1 MQPDSDYLDWRDVV
15 VPQMLKVEN
24 VSKQFPGVQALRAVS
39 LEVKSGRVHA
49 LVGENGAGKS
59 TLVKIISGAQP
70 PDSGRII
77 FNDVA
82 FEEYSPAYASAHGI
96 SVVYQRQQ
104 LVPMLSVAENILLGE
119 QPTRSRFLID
129 RSETYRIAEKL
140 LNRLRVEVDL
150 RKRVAELTPAQQQE
164 IAIAK
169 ALYRQAKLII
179 LDEPTAAL
187 GPSQIERLF
196 ELIRDLCSHGIS
208 VLYISHHLEEIFRLA
223 DRITILRDGRLVT
236 TQATTDL
243 TQSAVVNLMAG
254 HDPRRVVG
262 PSMLPAGMV
271 DADVR
276 MKSIASQESTLLE
289 IRRLTAGPVLRNI
302 NLIVPKGQVV
312 GVTGILGSGTHD
324 IALVLF
330 GLMQPVTGEILLG
343 GTPYNA
349 HDPRDAIA
357 RGVFLVPENP
367 ARDGV
372 VAQMSIAQNITL
384 VDLPAITRFGILRLK
399 EESETARK
407 YVSMLRIAAPSAVRE
422 VAKLSGGSQQ
432 KVLLA
437 KALQAKAQLL
447 ILEEPT
453 QGVDVNAREE
463 IHRIVKELAATGKA
477 VLVISTDIR
486 DLLLFTDRILVLREG
501 QIVDDLPASVGDY
514 TRILNLTLG
523 VEEAE

>member
-1 MQPDSDYLDWRDVV
+1 MP
-15 VPQMLKVEN
+15 MLKIEN
-24 VSKQFPGVQALRAVS
+24 VSKQFPGVQALRDVS
-39 LEVKSGRVHA
+39 LEVNPGRVHA

-77 FNDVA
+77 FNDLV

-104 LVPMLSVAENILLGE
+104 LVSMLSVAENILLGE
-119 QPTRSRFLID
+119 QPRRSRFLID
-129 RSETYRIAEKL
+129 RTETYRIAGEL

-150 RKRVAELTPAQQQE
+150 KKRVAELTPAQQQE

-169 ALYRQAKLII
+169 ALYRKAKLII

-208 VLYISHHLEEIFRLA
+208 ILYISHHLEEIFRLA
-223 DRITILRDGRLVT
+223 DRITVLRDGRLVT
-236 TQATTDL
+236 TQGTTDL

-254 HDPRRVVG
+254 HQVVRTATA
-262 PSMLPAGMV
+262 PPIPAGMMESV
-271 DADVR
+271 APTEAVVPEDA
-276 MKSIASQESTLLE
+276 ALLE
-289 IRRLTAGPVLRNI
+289 IRGLSAGPVLRNI
-302 NLIVPKGQVV
+302 TLNVPKGQVL
-312 GVTGILGSGTHD
+312 GITGILGSGTHD
-324 IALVLF
+324 IARVLF
-330 GLMQPVTGEILLG
+330 GLLQPAAGDIFLG
-343 GTPYNA
+343 GKLYRV
-349 HDPRDAIA
+349 HDPREAIA

-384 VDLPAITRFGILRLK
+384 VDLPAVTRFGVLQLN
-399 EESETARK
+399 EESKTARR

-422 VAKLSGGSQQ
+422 VAKLSGGNQQ

-453 QGVDVNAREE
+453 QGVDVNAKEE
-463 IHRIVKELAATGKA
+463 IHRIVRELAATGKA

-486 DLLLFTDRILVLREG
+486 DLLLFTDRMLVLREG
-501 QIVDDLPASVGDY
+501 RVVDDLATSAAQY
-514 TRILNLTLG
+514 TQVLNLTLG

>member
-1 MQPDSDYLDWRDVV
+1 MSLLNDGIAP
-15 VPQMLKVEN
+15 PMLKVEN
-24 VSKQFPGVQALRAVS
+24 VSKHFPGVQALSSVS
-39 LEVKSGRVHA
+39 LEVKSGGVHA

-59 TLVKIISGAQP
+59 TLVKIISGAQR

-77 FNDVA
+77 FNDVV
-82 FEEYSPAYASAHGI
+82 FEEYTPSYASAHGI

-119 QPTRSRFLID
+119 QPSRYRLLID
-129 RSETYRIAEKL
+129 RPKTSRIAAEL
-140 LNRLRVEVDL
+140 LKRLRVDVDL
-150 RKRVAELTPAQQQE
+150 RKRVAEHTPAQQQE

-236 TQATTDL
+236 TQDTADL
-243 TQSAVVNLMAG
+243 TQAAVVNLMAG
-254 HDPRRVVG
+254 HDPHRVDEASAI
-262 PSMLPAGMV
+262 PDGMV
-271 DADVR
+271 DEEVR
-276 MKSIASQESTLLE
+276 LKPAKAENDAILI
-289 IRRLTAGPVLRNI
+289 IRGLTAGPVVRDI
-302 NLIVPKGQVV
+302 NLAVPGGQVV

-324 IALVLF
+324 LAQVLF
-330 GLMQPVTGEILLG
+330 GLTDIVTGEIALG
-343 GTPYNA
+343 GTPYTA
-349 HDPRDAIA
+349 RDPREAIA

-384 VDLPAITRFGILRLK
+384 VDLPAITRLGILQLK
-399 EESETARK
+399 EETVTARK

-422 VAKLSGGSQQ
+422 VAKLSGGNQQ

-453 QGVDVNAREE
+453 QGVDVNAKEE
-463 IHRIVKELAATGKA
+463 IHRIVQELAATGKA

-486 DLLLFTDRILVLREG
+486 DLLLFTDRLLVMREG
-501 QIVDDLPASVGDY
+501 RIVADLPANMADY
-514 TRILNLTLG
+514 TQVLNLTLG

>member
-1 MQPDSDYLDWRDVV
+1 
-15 VPQMLKVEN
+15 MLKVEK

-39 LEVKSGRVHA
+39 LEVKPGRVHA

-77 FNDVA
+77 FNDVV

-119 QPTRSRFLID
+119 QPIRSRFLID
-129 RSETYRIAEKL
+129 RSKTYRIAGEL
-140 LNRLRVEVDL
+140 LNRLNVDVDL

-196 ELIRDLCSHGIS
+196 ELIRDLCAHGIS
-208 VLYISHHLEEIFRLA
+208 ILYISHHLEEIFRLA
-223 DRITILRDGRLVT
+223 DRITILRDGVLVT
-236 TQATTDL
+236 TQATADL

-254 HDPRRVVG
+254 HDPQRVNG
-262 PSMLPAGMV
+262 TSTLPVGMV
-271 DADVR
+271 ETGV
-276 MKSIASQESTLLE
+276 QESSDASSQSALLE
-289 IRRLTAGPVLRNI
+289 IRGLTAGPVLRNI
-302 NLIVPKGQVV
+302 HLTVPEGQVA
-312 GVTGILGSGTHD
+312 GITGILGSGTHD
-324 IALVLF
+324 IAQVLF
-330 GLMQPVTGEILLG
+330 GLMQPVTGEILLRG
-343 GTPYNA
+343 KPYCA
-349 HDPRDAIA
+349 RDPRNAIA
-357 RGVFLVPENP
+357 QGVFLVPENP

-384 VDLPAITRFGILRLK
+384 VALRAITRFGILQLR
-399 EESETARK
+399 EESATARK

-422 VAKLSGGSQQ
+422 VAKLSGGNQQ

-453 QGVDVNAREE
+453 QGVDVNAKEE

-486 DLLLFTDRILVLREG
+486 DLLLFADRVLVLREG
-501 QIVDDLPASVGDY
+501 QIVDDLPAAMADY
-514 TRILNLTLG
+514 TKVLNLTLG
-523 VEEAE
+523 VEDAP

>member
-1 MQPDSDYLDWRDVV
+1 
-15 VPQMLKVEN
+15 MLKVEN
-24 VSKQFPGVQALRAVS
+24 VSKQFPGVQALSSVS
-39 LEVKSGRVHA
+39 LEVDSGRVHA

-77 FNDVA
+77 FNDVV

-119 QPTRSRFLID
+119 QPRRSRFLID
-129 RSETYRIAEKL
+129 RSETYRIAREL
-140 LNRLRVEVDL
+140 LNRLRVDVDL

-208 VLYISHHLEEIFRLA
+208 SLYISHHLEEIFRLA
-223 DRITILRDGRLVT
+223 DRITILRDGKLVA

-243 TQSAVVNLMAG
+243 TQGAVVNLMAG
-254 HDPRRVVG
+254 HHPQRVKEA
-262 PSMLPAGMV
+262 STIPAGML

-276 MKSIASQESTLLE
+276 TKPKSSEEFALLE
-289 IRRLTAGPVLRNI
+289 IRGLTAGPVLRNI
-302 NLIVPKGQVV
+302 NLTVPKGQVV
-312 GVTGILGSGTHD
+312 GITGILGSGTHD
-324 IALVLF
+324 IAQVLF
-330 GLMQPVTGEILLG
+330 GLIQPMVGQILLG
-343 GTPYNA
+343 GTPYAVRN
-349 HDPRDAIA
+349 PREAIA

-384 VDLPAITRFGILRLK
+384 VDLPAITRLGILQLK
-399 EESETARK
+399 EESKTARK

-422 VAKLSGGSQQ
+422 VAKLSGGNQQ

-437 KALQAKAQLL
+437 KALQTKAQLL

-453 QGVDVNAREE
+453 QGVDVNAKEE
-463 IHRIVKELAATGKA
+463 IHRIVRELAATGKA

-486 DLLLFTDRILVLREG
+486 DLLLFTDRMLALREG
-501 QIVDDLPASVGDY
+501 QIVDDLPASEADY
-514 TRILNLTLG
+514 SQVLNLTLG

>member
-1 MQPDSDYLDWRDVV
+1 
-15 VPQMLKVEN
+15 MLKVEN
-24 VSKQFPGVQALRAVS
+24 VSKQFPGVQALSSVS
-39 LEVKSGRVHA
+39 LEVNSGRIHA

-77 FNDVA
+77 FNEVV

-119 QPTRSRFLID
+119 QPRRSRFLID
-129 RSETYRIAEKL
+129 RSETYRIAGEL
-140 LNRLRVEVDL
+140 LNRLRVDVDL
-150 RKRVAELTPAQQQE
+150 RKKVIELTPAQQQE

-196 ELIRDLCSHGIS
+196 ELVRDLCSHGIS

-223 DRITILRDGRLVT
+223 DRITILRDGKHVT
-236 TQATTDL
+236 TQATTNL
-243 TQSAVVNLMAG
+243 TQGAVVNLMAG
-254 HDPRRVVG
+254 HDPQRVNG
-262 PSMLPAGMV
+262 PETIRAGMV
-271 DADVR
+271 DPDVR
-276 MKSIASQESTLLE
+276 RNPIRSEECALLE
-289 IRRLTAGPVLRNI
+289 IRGLTAGPVLRNI
-302 NLIVPKGQVV
+302 HLIVPKGQVV

-324 IALVLF
+324 IAQVLF
-330 GLMQPVTGEILLG
+330 GLMQPVKGEIRLSG
-343 GTPYNA
+343 ASYTARN
-349 HDPRDAIA
+349 PRSAIA

-367 ARDGV
+367 SRDGV
-372 VAQMSIAQNITL
+372 VARMSIAQNITL
-384 VDLPAITRFGILRLK
+384 VDLPAITRLGILQLK
-399 EESETARK
+399 EESATARK

-422 VAKLSGGSQQ
+422 VAKLSGGNQQ

-453 QGVDVNAREE
+453 QGVDVNAKEE
-463 IHRIVKELAATGKA
+463 IHRIVQELAATGKA

-501 QIVDDLPASVGDY
+501 QIVDDLSAGVADY
-514 TRILNLTLG
+514 TQILNLTLG

>member
-1 MQPDSDYLDWRDVV
+1 
-15 VPQMLKVEN
+15 MLKVEN

-39 LEVKSGRVHA
+39 LEVRPGRVHA

-77 FNDVA
+77 FNDVV

-119 QPTRSRFLID
+119 QPVRSRFLID
-129 RSETYRIAEKL
+129 RAKTYRIAGEL
-140 LNRLRVEVDL
+140 LNRLNVDVDL

-196 ELIRDLCSHGIS
+196 ELIRDLCAHGIS
-208 VLYISHHLEEIFRLA
+208 ILYISHHLEEIFRLA
-223 DRITILRDGRLVT
+223 DRITILRDGILVT
-236 TQATTDL
+236 TQATADL

-254 HDPRRVVG
+254 HDPQRVNGTSSHPVG
-262 PSMLPAGMV
+262 MEEAGV
-271 DADVR
+271 
-276 MKSIASQESTLLE
+276 KESSGASQQTALLE
-289 IRRLTAGPVLRNI
+289 IRELTAGPILRKI
-302 NLIVPKGQVV
+302 NLTVPEGQVV
-312 GVTGILGSGTHD
+312 GITGILGSGTHD
-324 IALVLF
+324 IAQVLF
-330 GLMQPVTGEILLG
+330 GLMQPETGEILLR
-343 GTPYNA
+343 GTPYRA
-349 HDPRDAIA
+349 RDPRKAIA
-357 RGVFLVPENP
+357 QGVFLVPENP

-384 VDLPAITRFGILRLK
+384 VALRAITRFGILQLR
-399 EESETARK
+399 EESATARK

-422 VAKLSGGSQQ
+422 VAKLSGGNQQ

-437 KALQAKAQLL
+437 KALQAKAKLL

-453 QGVDVNAREE
+453 QGVDVNAKEE

-486 DLLLFTDRILVLREG
+486 DLLLFADRMLVLREG
-501 QIVDDLPASVGDY
+501 QIVDDLPAAVADY
-514 TRILNLTLG
+514 TQVLNLTLG
-523 VEEAE
+523 VEGVQ

>member
-1 MQPDSDYLDWRDVV
+1 
-15 VPQMLKVEN
+15 MLKVEN

-39 LEVKSGRVHA
+39 LEVRPGRVHA

-77 FNDVA
+77 FNDVV

-119 QPTRSRFLID
+119 QPVRSRFLID
-129 RSETYRIAEKL
+129 RSKTYRIAGEL
-140 LNRLRVEVDL
+140 LNRLNVDVDL

-196 ELIRDLCSHGIS
+196 ELIRDLCVHGIS
-208 VLYISHHLEEIFRLA
+208 ILYISHHLEEIFRLA
-223 DRITILRDGRLVT
+223 DRITILRDGILVT
-236 TQATTDL
+236 TQATADL

-254 HDPRRVVG
+254 HDPHRLNVT
-262 PSMLPAGMV
+262 STLPVGMV
-271 DADVR
+271 DAGVQE
-276 MKSIASQESTLLE
+276 SSGASQQTALLE
-289 IRRLTAGPVLRNI
+289 IRGLTAGPILRNI
-302 NLIVPKGQVV
+302 NLTVLGGQVV
-312 GVTGILGSGTHD
+312 GITGILGSGTHD
-324 IALVLF
+324 IAQVLF
-330 GLMQPVTGEILLG
+330 GLMQPETGEILLR
-343 GTPYNA
+343 GTPYRA
-349 HDPRDAIA
+349 RDPRRAIA
-357 RGVFLVPENP
+357 QGVFLVPENP

-384 VDLPAITRFGILRLK
+384 VALRAITRFGILRLR
-399 EESETARK
+399 EESATARK

-422 VAKLSGGSQQ
+422 VAKLSGGNQQ

-453 QGVDVNAREE
+453 QGVDVNAKEE

-486 DLLLFTDRILVLREG
+486 DLLLFADRMLVLREG
-501 QIVDDLPASVGDY
+501 QIVDDLPAAVADY
-514 TRILNLTLG
+514 TQVLNLTLG
-523 VEEAE
+523 VEGV

>member
-1 MQPDSDYLDWRDVV
+1 
-15 VPQMLKVEN
+15 MLKVEN

-39 LEVKSGRVHA
+39 MEVGPGRVHA

-77 FNDVA
+77 FNDVV

-96 SVVYQRQQ
+96 SVVYERQQ
-104 LVPMLSVAENILLGE
+104 LVPMLSVAENILPGE
-119 QPTRSRFLID
+119 QPRRSRFLID
-129 RSETYRIAEKL
+129 RSATFRIAEEL
-140 LNRLRVEVDL
+140 LNRLRVDVNL
-150 RKRVAELTPAQQQE
+150 REKVAELTPALQQE

-208 VLYISHHLEEIFRLA
+208 ILYISHHLEEIFRLA

-236 TQATTDL
+236 TQPTTDL
-243 TQSAVVNLMAG
+243 TQGAVVNLMAG
-254 HDPRRVVG
+254 HNPQRVAEPAAV
-262 PSMLPAGMV
+262 PAGMA
-271 DADVR
+271 DAGADVPI
-276 MKSIASQESTLLE
+276 KTIVAGDGALLE
-289 IRRLTAGPVLRNI
+289 IRGLTAGPVLRNI
-302 NLIVPKGQVV
+302 NLSVPEGQVV
-312 GVTGILGSGTHD
+312 GITGILGSGNHD
-324 IALVLF
+324 IAQVLF
-330 GLMQPVTGEILLG
+330 GLMQPMTGEVLLG
-343 GTPYNA
+343 GTPYSA
-349 HDPRDAIA
+349 RDPREAIA

-384 VDLPAITRFGILRLK
+384 VDLPAITRFGLLQLK
-399 EESETARK
+399 EESEAAQK
-407 YVSMLRIAAPSAVRE
+407 YASVLRIAAPSVMRE
-422 VAKLSGGSQQ
+422 VAKLSGGNQQ

-437 KALQAKAQLL
+437 KALQAKARLL

-453 QGVDVNAREE
+453 QGVDVNAKEE
-463 IHRIVKELAATGKA
+463 IHRIVRELAATGKA

-486 DLLLFTDRILVLREG
+486 DLLLFTDRMLVLREG
-501 QIVDDLPASVGDY
+501 QIVDDLPATVADY
-514 TRILNLTLG
+514 TQILNLPLG